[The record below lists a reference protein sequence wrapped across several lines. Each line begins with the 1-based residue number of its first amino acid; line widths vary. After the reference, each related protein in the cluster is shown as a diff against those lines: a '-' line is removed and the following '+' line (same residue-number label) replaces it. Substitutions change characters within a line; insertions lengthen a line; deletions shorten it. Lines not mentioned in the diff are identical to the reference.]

1 MTTKRTGK
9 VVNGIATF
17 NDAVSTGGA
26 QHKEEGMHRKVRNK
40 PTVTG
45 SIPIPDLWHVV
56 ERIGFDTEDGRAVL
70 ETWHLAHELRAA
82 IVHIDR
88 IIVSLREE
96 TED

>member
-1 MTTKRTGK
+1 MTAKRLGK

-17 NDAVSTGGA
+17 ND
-26 QHKEEGMHRKVRNK
+26 EEKVMNR

-56 ERIGFDTEDGRAVL
+56 QRMGFDTEDGKAVL
-70 ETWHLAHELRAA
+70 ETWHLAHELRKA

-96 TED
+96 N

>member
-1 MTTKRTGK
+1 
-9 VVNGIATF
+9 
-17 NDAVSTGGA
+17 
-26 QHKEEGMHRKVRNK
+26 MHRKVKTK

-56 ERIGFDTEDGRAVL
+56 ERMGFDTEDGRAVL